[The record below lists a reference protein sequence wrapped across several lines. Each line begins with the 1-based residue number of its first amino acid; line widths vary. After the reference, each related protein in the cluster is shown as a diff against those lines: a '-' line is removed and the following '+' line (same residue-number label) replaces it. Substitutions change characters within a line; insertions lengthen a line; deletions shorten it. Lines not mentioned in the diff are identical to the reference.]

1 MVVMGKKNM
10 TFFISVIQVNK
21 NKTYSYDALN
31 LRKQHG
37 LEDERLIPTNKLDS
51 LAPFYVPSWSHN

>member
-37 LEDERLIPTNKLDS
+37 LEDERLLPQLIN
-51 LAPFYVPSWSHN
+51 